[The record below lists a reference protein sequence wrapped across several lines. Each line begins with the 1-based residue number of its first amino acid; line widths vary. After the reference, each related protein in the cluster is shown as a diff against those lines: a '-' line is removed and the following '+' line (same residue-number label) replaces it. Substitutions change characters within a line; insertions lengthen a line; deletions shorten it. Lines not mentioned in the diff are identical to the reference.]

1 MYKFKFKINEIDIFN
16 SSMNYKK
23 KWINLIFDCFVT
35 FASLIIIIYS
45 IVSGLIFKFSIFQVV
60 MLIICFLLF
69 PVIEPIIIYLKSI
82 SHAKKIKDIE
92 INMEFTD
99 EKVLLS
105 TNNENTQVLYENVY
119 NFIKYKNMIVIMYD
133 PIHGQ
138 IMPNRIF
145 DGKKEEFYDFVANKI
160 KNAREIQ
167 KNK

>member
-1 MYKFKFKINEIDIFN
+1 
-16 SSMNYKK
+16 
-23 KWINLIFDCFVT
+23 
-35 FASLIIIIYS
+35 
-45 IVSGLIFKFSIFQVV
+45 

-92 INMEFTD
+92 INMEFTDVTIVTD

>member
-105 TNNENTQVLYENVY
+105 TNNENSQVLYENVY

-160 KNAREIQ
+160 KNARKIQ

>member
-35 FASLIIIIYS
+35 FTSLIIIIYS

-92 INMEFTD
+92 INMEFSD